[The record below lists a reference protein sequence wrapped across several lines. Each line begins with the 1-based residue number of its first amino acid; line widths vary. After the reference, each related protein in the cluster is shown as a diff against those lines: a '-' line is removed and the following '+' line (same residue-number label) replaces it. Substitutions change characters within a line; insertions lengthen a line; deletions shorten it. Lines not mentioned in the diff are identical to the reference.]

1 MKRHVYVLT
10 TETDKGNTVTAYATQ
25 EQGERA
31 YIDTVNEFYDVTT
44 KAYEE
49 AQAEAGK
56 VVGEGS
62 MDFVALEKCEIEGY
76 FRPEIVIYVQGG
88 VVQGVSAT
96 ERMGVNLIDFDNLKA
111 EGKTREECSAIL
123 KDSAA
128 GLVGIF

>member
-10 TETDKGNTVTAYATQ
+10 AETDKGNTVTAYAMQ

-31 YIDTVNEFYDVTT
+31 YIDTVNEFYDVNT
-44 KAYEE
+44 KTYEE

-56 VVGEGS
+56 AVGEGS

-76 FRPEIVIYVQGG
+76 SRPEIVIYVQGG

-111 EGKTREECSAIL
+111 EGKTDEECSAIL
-123 KDSAA
+123 KDAKA